1 MGSGASSYILMVG
14 HWLATNPQDSAHS
27 VAPLPRAF
35 CGICYAAWG
44 GRLRASGSTYLRPIS
59 RAGARG
65 RSSSLGSARI
75 ACDLLR
81 SATEGMT
88 SRGRVTGEWGRP
100 VSGTGEEQR
109 AHHGVG
115 PCAVRWEVG
124 QMKLVGQI
132 RELSPNAGIYSFSF
146 FSISI
151 LFSSSSLQ
159 YSIQIQISFLIS
171 ILSLILNF
179 KHIFDAS
186 NINHS
191 MTMQV

>member
-81 SATEGMT
+81 SATEGLT
-88 SRGRVTGEWGRP
+88 ARGRVTGEWGRP
-100 VSGTGEEQR
+100 VSGTGEGEAAER
-109 AHHGVG
+109 WARGVG
-115 PCAVRWEVG
+115 APGNGGGPPGRNGMVG
-124 QMKLVGQI
+124 RNLVQSAQVVFYLFLFYS
-132 RELSPNAGIYSFSF
+132 LSH
-146 FSISI
+146 
-151 LFSSSSLQ
+151 
-159 YSIQIQISFLIS
+159 FLY
-171 ILSLILNF
+171 F
-179 KHIFDAS
+179 
-186 NINHS
+186 
-191 MTMQV
+191 QV